1 MSTLKRKDSATQSAP
16 PWPLTPRTLGQNARL
31 PFPDNDNEIVAPKVE
46 QIEENEVTFNLKPD
60 IDNAV
65 FIADTWPAL
74 TPVKSLVELDPCQA
88 PDEDNDDSF
97 EETFTATIAGVRLV
111 SASSSAK
118 SVESVEFLPNT
129 LDPATTP
136 RQRRRPKGSKN
147 RRRDPVVDPD
157 APQEVMMPRKFA
169 GAHDNMA
176 LR

>member
-1 MSTLKRKDSATQSAP
+1 MPPTEDSVS
-16 PWPLTPRTLGQNARL
+16 
-31 PFPDNDNEIVAPKVE
+31 PKVV
-46 QIEENEVTFNLKPD
+46 QIEKVEESFD
-60 IDNAV
+60 IKADVVNSNAV
-65 FIADTWPAL
+65 FIVDTWPAL
-74 TPVKSLVELDPCQA
+74 ASVKFEPRVELDPRQA

-97 EETFTATIAGVRLV
+97 EETFTARIAGVRLV